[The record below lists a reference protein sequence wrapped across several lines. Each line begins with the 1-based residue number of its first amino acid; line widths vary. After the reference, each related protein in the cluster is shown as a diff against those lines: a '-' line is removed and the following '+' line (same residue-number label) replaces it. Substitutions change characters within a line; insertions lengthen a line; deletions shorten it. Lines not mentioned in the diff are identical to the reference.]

1 MAAQRM
7 AAVLQMTRAASGM
20 RDSHHI
26 KPNVCAACM
35 AAVQCVDHILDVT
48 TATVNGTEPASVTC
62 PMKEGMADLQVM
74 GGRFRSVMPSDLFK
88 PGAMARE
95 SLRAPGR
102 DYASSVNRE
111 ELQRLMRRWA
121 FSLQSHEDQYASC
134 LI

>member
-1 MAAQRM
+1 
-7 AAVLQMTRAASGM
+7 MTGL
-20 RDSHHI
+20 
-26 KPNVCAACM
+26 P
-35 AAVQCVDHILDVT
+35 
-48 TATVNGTEPASVTC
+48 E
-62 PMKEGMADLQVM
+62 EGMAAMQVM

-121 FSLQSHEDQYASC
+121 LTLSVQSHKADHAFSLIWKAQSRLLGNHHRSPSQSSSPT
-134 LI
+134 